1 MNAGLGK
8 CCDQVTKAESTADF
22 LAIRQVAG
30 SEPIVTRRIGGEA
43 QAFCGTDEGCRCRL
57 LGMTVKAGWYAGELR
72 RELGARNRLWSRG
85 RAHVESYG
93 AQPVIV
99 YGPDGERHG
108 NFFDASYAAIAARP
122 EWMRR
127 FDKIHAQGR
136 ALPKAESGRRWRE
149 LDSSMSSDA
158 LLMNVFCAAAVVDA
172 PAVRQALG
180 VDSGAEPVFGWKARV
195 PLASGRFDRTEVDMR
210 WGDLLVEAKLTE
222 ADFQTRA
229 ASIVE
234 GYRDFDAVFER
245 ELLPRVELR
254 TARRRTAVEFAEE
267 FTQEWEEAAGGDCI
281 PPEAEAPDFSGELL
295 YGLKPVP
302 FNRAARSRED
312 AAREFQQEIVAR
324 AREAE
329 PAEAGYAG
337 YQLIRNV
344 LAAYA
349 EGCGFCVIH
358 DERRPD
364 LREAWFEVMAAVK
377 SAEMRVRCKVM
388 TWQELAAL
396 VQEELQEFLELKYGI
411 VGVGS
416 VASEVSDLDVE

>member
-1 MNAGLGK
+1 M
-8 CCDQVTKAESTADF
+8 
-22 LAIRQVAG
+22 
-30 SEPIVTRRIGGEA
+30 
-43 QAFCGTDEGCRCRL
+43 
-57 LGMTVKAGWYAGELR
+57 AGWYAGELR
-72 RELGARNRLWSRG
+72 RELGERNRVWARG

-93 AQPVIV
+93 TPPVMV
-99 YGPDGERHG
+99 YEPSDGRHG
-108 NFFDASYAAIAARP
+108 NFFDSAYVAILERP

-158 LLMNVFCAAAVVDA
+158 LLMNFFCTHGVADAAEVKGALGIEGDA
-172 PAVRQALG
+172 P
-180 VDSGAEPVFGWKARV
+180 PVFGWRARV
-195 PLASGRFDRTEVDMR
+195 PLANGRFDRTEVDMR
-210 WGDLLVEAKLTE
+210 WGGLLVEAKLTE
-222 ADFQTRA
+222 SDFQTREA
-229 ASIVE
+229 RIVE

-254 TARRRTAVEFAEE
+254 TARRRAAVEFAEE
-267 FTQEWEEAAGGDCI
+267 FTQEWEEAGAR
-281 PPEAEAPDFSGELL
+281 PEFEANEI
-295 YGLKPVP
+295 
-302 FNRAARSRED
+302 
-312 AAREFQQEIVAR
+312 AREFQAGIVAR

-349 EGCGFCVIH
+349 EGCSFCVVH

-364 LREAWFEVMAAVK
+364 LREAWFQVMAAVR
-377 SAEMRVRCKVM
+377 SAEMRTRCKVM

-396 VQEELQEFLELKYGI
+396 APEGFREFLELKYGI
-411 VGVGS
+411 HPVLNAPGT
-416 VASEVSDLDVE
+416 